1 MTAQHKR
8 ARRRKTD
15 SYDGPFWVGG
25 LMSRRWAERHSRA
38 DWPDELARMID
49 HARRQADAGSRIH
62 AGILEVLERERAQ
75 LKRPEG

>member
-25 LMSRRWAERHSRA
+25 MVSRSWRDLLASPDAAEKLQRM
-38 DWPDELARMID
+38 LAS
-49 HARRQADAGSRIH
+49 ARQKAAAGSQIH
-62 AGILEVLERERAQ
+62 AGIAEELERELAQ